1 MAPNVI
7 PTASLPALRSAIDL
21 QAHPYRLGC
30 ALMLDAGLRVG
41 EIVKLAWADV
51 QWLGKPKTLLEVPAS
66 AAKGHHVRRI
76 PITPWLTDQLVLT
89 IKHQFIT
96 LRFSP
101 SHFLLASKPE
111 GKPPTVR
118 NFERVVA
125 TLGRKAIGQRITPHT
140 LRHTFATRLLEVSDL
155 RCVQD
160 ALGHRRVNTTQIY
173 THPSPDRLHEALCRM
188 A

>member
-7 PTASLPALRSAIDL
+7 PTSSLPALRSAIDL
-21 QAHPYRLGC
+21 SAHPYRLGM

-41 EIVKLAWADV
+41 EITKLAWVDV
-51 QWLGKPKTLLEVPAS
+51 AWLGKPKTILEIPAT
-66 AAKGHHVRRI
+66 AAKGHHVRRL
-76 PITPWLTDQLVLT
+76 PITPWLRGQIEHAWDNHARSAQLGAADY
-89 IKHQFIT
+89 
-96 LRFSP
+96 
-101 SHFLLASKPE
+101 LLASSHNGE
-111 GKPPTVR
+111 PPSIR

-125 TLGRKAIGQRITPHT
+125 TLGRKAVHQRITPHT

-155 RCVQD
+155 RCVQE

-173 THPSPDRLHEALCRM
+173 THTNPDRMHAALCRM